1 MVESF
6 LEMNYHFFWELLL
19 RMYLMNKNYW
29 EDVLN
34 FGKLLD
40 LDVVKN

>member
-1 MVESF
+1 
-6 LEMNYHFFWELLL
+6 
-19 RMYLMNKNYW
+19 MYLMNTNYG

-34 FGKLLD
+34 FGKLNWKVLD